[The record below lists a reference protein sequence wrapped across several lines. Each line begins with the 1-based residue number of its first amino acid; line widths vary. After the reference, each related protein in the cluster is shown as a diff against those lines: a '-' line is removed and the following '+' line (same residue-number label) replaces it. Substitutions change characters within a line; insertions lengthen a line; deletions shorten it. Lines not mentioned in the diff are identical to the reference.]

1 MKRSLPPRI
10 AAIALGAALFLGGCV
25 IVDADEHVR
34 ADWDGHRSYGE
45 LMGADVANNTVTARV
60 TTNGC
65 TTKDFIG
72 VDVDKTGDNR
82 FSVGFYR
89 ERQDYC
95 EAYMPEGVALS
106 WTFAELGIP
115 EGAAVRIRNDISN

>member
-1 MKRSLPPRI
+1 MKRRLPPRI
-10 AAIALGAALFLGGCV
+10 AAMALGAALFLGGCV

-89 ERQDYC
+89 VLDDIDEQESLVYNPPFFL
-95 EAYMPEGVALS
+95 EAGISVGE
-106 WTFAELGIP
+106 TFNP
-115 EGAAVRIRNDISN
+115 H

>member
-1 MKRSLPPRI
+1 MKSKFSPALVAAGLGSL
-10 AAIALGAALFLGGCV
+10 LLLGGCI

-34 ADWDGHRSYGE
+34 SDWEGSRNYGE
-45 LMGADVANNTVTARV
+45 LMGADVANGVVTARV
-60 TTNGC
+60 TSNGC

-72 VDVDKTGDNR
+72 TDIDKTGDNR
-82 FSVGFYR
+82 FAVGFYR

-106 WTFAELGIP
+106 WTFEELGIP
-115 EGAAVRIRNDISN
+115 QDAAVRIRNEVSN